1 MHLTLT
7 TDSEFEYVL
16 LDDPKPA
23 GFESEDLTSGWE
35 WDKLSLYRE
44 TREAA
49 TRFFINRLPAGKV
62 TLTYVLR
69 PTIPGKFRA
78 LPAQAQSMYAP
89 EFGAHTGTELLTVDK

>member
-1 MHLTLT
+1 M
-7 TDSEFEYVL
+7 DYNFYPVL
-16 LDDPKPA
+16 GNNQCVQ
-23 GFESEDLTSGWE
+23 GFVKIESEDLTSGWE

-49 TRFFINRLPAGKV
+49 TRFFINRVPAGKV